1 MSNRPNNGSP
11 PSTRSASTIMPAHVP
26 KIGMPAAA
34 RSRTG
39 STRPAGA
46 RELGHRGGLA
56 AGDHQAVDAGELL
69 GRPHLD
75 GRRAG
80 VGEHAHVFAEVSL
93 EREHAGLHEE
103 ARPYQPRVWSRPS
116 SPISLMSRPGIASP
130 RPRETLAST
139 SGSLKCVVAST
150 IARARGAGSSDL

>member
-1 MSNRPNNGSP
+1 
-11 PSTRSASTIMPAHVP
+11 MPAHVP
-26 KIGMPAAA
+26 KMGMPAAA

-39 STRPAGA
+39 STRPACP

-69 GRPHLD
+69 GGPNLD

-80 VGEHAHVFAEVSL
+80 VGEHAHVFAEVAL
-93 EREHAGLHEE
+93 EREHAGLHGE

-130 RPRETLAST
+130 RPRETLART